1 MQDLETLRTRVD
13 RTADKLATAETERR
27 DQTSSLVNMLQRLE
41 EKYTSQEVELN
52 YYRQRIQ
59 PMEVANGELARLM
72 DKLLDLIDAGFDQG
86 SMGSLQDAAKLA
98 TDMLGANLSQSAVEE
113 VQEAPA
119 VAEAVAEEVVV
130 ATTED
135 IIGEGAE
142 EPVEEP
148 VEDADEDAD
157 DGTVEDADDGTV
169 VQLEDVSDAVLA
181 LELVEDAPNG
191 MDDYPAIIRVAAD
204 MAADDGLVTA
214 TDELAPDIEM
224 SVVAEKIAAA
234 VNADTSLLTLGTAE
248 TDDDSENDIKA
259 LLARVEAL
267 AAKAELMREPE
278 FEILSAGSD
287 EPIDLGDF
295 DEAPRRAGSAF

>member
-13 RTADKLATAETERR
+13 QTADKLATAETERR

-204 MAADDGLVTA
+204 MAAD
-214 TDELAPDIEM
+214 ELAPDIEM

>member
-13 RTADKLATAETERR
+13 QTADKLATAETERR

-181 LELVEDAPNG
+181 VELVEDAPNG

-204 MAADDGLVTA
+204 MA

>member
-157 DGTVEDADDGTV
+157 DGTV

>member
-1 MQDLETLRTRVD
+1 
-13 RTADKLATAETERR
+13 
-27 DQTSSLVNMLQRLE
+27 MLQRLE

-181 LELVEDAPNG
+181 VELVEDAPNG

-204 MAADDGLVTA
+204 MA

>member
-181 LELVEDAPNG
+181 VELVEDAPNG

-204 MAADDGLVTA
+204 MA